1 VHHRLLFMGMCGLF
15 YDRTLCV
22 GSVVREA
29 LHDSIDHHYLAFG
42 FCSLVYLS
50 SLQTSVQLFDK

>member
-1 VHHRLLFMGMCGLF
+1 MHHRLLFMCMCGLF

-29 LHDSIDHHYLAFG
+29 LHDSIDHH
-42 FCSLVYLS
+42 LVF
-50 SLQTSVQLFDK
+50 VR